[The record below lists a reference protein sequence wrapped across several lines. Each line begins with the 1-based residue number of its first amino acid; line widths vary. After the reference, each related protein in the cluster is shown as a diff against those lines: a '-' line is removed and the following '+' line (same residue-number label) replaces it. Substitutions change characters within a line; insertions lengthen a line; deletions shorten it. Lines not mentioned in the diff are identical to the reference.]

1 MNKNNIEEDI
11 IVKSVVGE
19 RPVFPLTHEP
29 YVDLGK
35 PFYYIVLEM
44 PGSKKTIDI
53 HISKEEYLKLIN
65 FMSGLEVI
73 P

>member
-1 MNKNNIEEDI
+1 MSKDNIEEDI

-19 RPVFPLTHEP
+19 RPVFPLAHEP

-44 PGSKKTIDI
+44 PKSKRTIDI
-53 HISKEEYLKLIN
+53 HISREEYLKLIN
-65 FMSGLEVI
+65 FMSGLEVKA
-73 P
+73 